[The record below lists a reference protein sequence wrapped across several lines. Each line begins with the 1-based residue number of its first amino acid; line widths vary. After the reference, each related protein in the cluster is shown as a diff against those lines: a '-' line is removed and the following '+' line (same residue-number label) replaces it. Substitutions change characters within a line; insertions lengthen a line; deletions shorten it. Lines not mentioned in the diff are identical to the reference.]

1 MVLANLAWIEEL
13 DIEGWLLATAAVV
26 AGGAVA
32 WFFVGP
38 IWLVVGASLYLAL
51 LVTVK
56 VLADR
61 RRAD

>member
-26 AGGAVA
+26 GAGAA
-32 WFFVGP
+32 MWFFVGP
-38 IWLVVGASLYLAL
+38 LWLVLGASLYLVL

-56 VLADR
+56 VLSDR